1 MNTINYNNQGNNIN
15 NNRNNNNYD
24 INNYEVMNPKK
35 NNMRN
40 SQITQEQIDLFK
52 ILVNNPQMQDNHVIT
67 YFNKFNP
74 KVKEAAE
81 NYFKNIYQLD
91 YITLNYKYKNKEG
104 KVHKFR
110 FSGEVDALF
119 AAAQGDYIIVN
130 QPRLFLENGKEILKN
145 KKVKCIGALNLEN
158 NANIHVWY

>member
-1 MNTINYNNQGNNIN
+1 
-15 NNRNNNNYD
+15 
-24 INNYEVMNPKK
+24 MNPKK
-35 NNMRN
+35 NNMMN
-40 SQITQEQIDLFK
+40 SQITQEQIDIFK
-52 ILVNNPQMQDNHVIT
+52 ILVNNPQMQNNHVIT

-81 NYFKNIYQLD
+81 NYFKNIYRLD